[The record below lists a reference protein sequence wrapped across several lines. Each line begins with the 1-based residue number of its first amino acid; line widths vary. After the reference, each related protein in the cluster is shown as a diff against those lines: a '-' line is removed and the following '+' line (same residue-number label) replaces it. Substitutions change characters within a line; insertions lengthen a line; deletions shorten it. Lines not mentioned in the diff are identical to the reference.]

1 MTLFVVRKKFSR
13 SVACVGPKFIEYFTY
28 DVVNNLIDKY
38 W

>member
-13 SVACVGPKFIEYFTY
+13 SVGPKFIEYFTY